1 MQPGASP
8 QSEKGKREQREITH
22 THSGMT
28 PNLLLTL
35 DLARFTRR
43 DAASHLPLPSSPS
56 LYLVLSLSLSLT
68 YSVSSRL
75 LSLSHTIGALIN
87 YTARCANSS
96 IKIII
101 SCCGCCCG
109 QNVDCCR
116 IYVSHGLLAARAE
129 QLTLSPSL
137 SLLLFPS
144 LSLSL
149 TLTLFL
155 YSSFPCRSVTN
166 F

>member
-8 QSEKGKREQREITH
+8 QSEKGKGGQREITH

-43 DAASHLPLPSSPS
+43 DAAASHLPLPSSSS

-68 YSVSSRL
+68 YL
-75 LSLSHTIGALIN
+75 ITPALSLSHTIGALIN

-137 SLLLFPS
+137 SLTLPLSFSISHFDPLLLHLLPF
-144 LSLSL
+144 
-149 TLTLFL
+149 
-155 YSSFPCRSVTN
+155 
-166 F
+166 